1 MEWLYCWGSWSA
13 MKNKKN
19 LILAIS
25 IAAVVIAAI
34 SVCMVFLSGGWQKNL
49 KQSVESVLS
58 FPYEDA
64 EALEFNDVSQLG
76 QYRGTVQQYYSD
88 RYSAVMTDNCA
99 KSLIDPSI
107 QFAFWILQDEYTSKV
122 ADLSLERDDGT
133 DHGSFTCT
141 LQIMD
146 HNKSV
151 VKALP
156 MSGRFQ
162 IAEDNRV
169 NYIGFDGLQLT
180 ALSQLLDEYFPDGVT
195 AR

>member
-1 MEWLYCWGSWSA
+1 MAKYKKIILLSA
-13 MKNKKN
+13 G
-19 LILAIS
+19 I
-25 IAAVVIAAI
+25 VVIAIVSICVA
-34 SVCMVFLSGGWQKNL
+34 FLSGGGWQKNL

-64 EALEFNDVSQLG
+64 ETLEFNDVSQLA
-76 QYRGTVQQYYSD
+76 QYRDTVQQYYSD

-180 ALSQLLDEYFPDGVT
+180 ALSQLLDEYFPNGLT
-195 AR
+195 AQ

>member
-1 MEWLYCWGSWSA
+1 MR
-13 MKNKKN
+13 KNKKI
-19 LILAIS
+19 ILAVS
-25 IAAVVIAAI
+25 GVVVIAIVSICVA
-34 SVCMVFLSGGWQKNL
+34 FLSGGGWQKNL

-76 QYRGTVQQYYSD
+76 QYRDTVQQYYSD

-107 QFAFWILQDEYTSKV
+107 QFAFWILQDEYTSKA
-122 ADLSLERDDGT
+122 ADLSFTRDDGT

-146 HNKSV
+146 QNKSV
-151 VKALP
+151 VKTLP

-162 IAEDNRV
+162 VAEDNRI
-169 NYIGFDGLQLT
+169 NYIAFDGLQLS

>member
-1 MEWLYCWGSWSA
+1 

-49 KQSVESVLS
+49 KQSVESVLG
-58 FPYEDA
+58 FPYKDSDSMRM
-64 EALEFNDVSQLG
+64 NDVSQLA
-76 QYRGTVQQYYSD
+76 QYRDTVQQYYSD

-122 ADLSLERDDGT
+122 ADLSFTRDDGT

-146 HNKSV
+146 NSGNGVKS
-151 VKALP
+151 LP

-180 ALSQLLDEYFPDGVT
+180 ALSQLLDEYFPDGLT
-195 AR
+195 AQ